1 MGTVPDPLRSA
12 KLSLATA
19 SAEEDHLEDL
29 QPAKHQPQLPSGERA
44 SNGFPCT
51 PAGSAGVCL
60 FDLKC
65 TAAAGVQGCEQCR
78 EDNAS
83 QQEAIPPGL
92 ASKAAEGCPAAVEPA
107 GCSQPAGNHGLAAP
121 APSAAGAPSAGQGLE
136 MMPAPQSSRQFVQG
150 SQAKMSSL
158 TQMDDSALKP
168 QGTDDQPALEVL
180 NYSSPGDPIRANE
193 SCHTSQANL
202 LQRGEKD
209 RGAGKNGSA
218 VCQSA
223 LPARHTEA
231 ELGTDPQTISEA
243 KSGVTGTVQLHPTD
257 KTEAVQSSEAP
268 AQSSHERHQPLQ
280 PREAPAQSSHESP
293 HPVRNADTEPGSPG
307 PTQLSKFRETG
318 TMTVQPESSSL
329 TQEAVSRTW
338 RDAEVQAV
346 ASVESKSASTS
357 PSILAAFLKGNP
369 PPEEKE
375 ELHIIYQGGMG
386 LSQSALTDS
395 LSLQQKSPCSPGM
408 SKSTVVTAVTASAQ
422 TQPVKLPGVPS
433 DVVSPASADNA
444 KPVLPISPAGVTS
457 QGTSVGNAEM
467 IGAASDGK
475 DAARLPMDAPVPP
488 KPIPVEQLAGDSSN
502 QTPAQPGSGAGAG
515 EASTASA
522 AAVPG
527 TENNVQD
534 LVHDAGSSRLPSVCS
549 PDSEVKQKEVQ
560 SSSEQKPVQSKGVSQ
575 GEAVPSQSVVK
586 LKEENSVVLDP
597 KGGMDASSQPATVRV
612 KACSEGADEKESRGQ
627 GDAGPAQMVS
637 GQSLQAGLMPVLSVS
652 PTCLP
657 PPLEASAAPQQ
668 QGLQAKEPRRELHA
682 AAIPASDQGLPNLG
696 ENKKHPT
703 PAMEAKVQVKQ
714 SKHVRDVVWDEQG
727 MTWEVYGASLDP
739 ESLGIAIQNHLQRQ
753 IREHEKL
760 IRAQNSQTRKSI
772 SSDTSSNKKL
782 KGRQHNVFQSMLQNF
797 RRPNCCVR
805 PAPSSVLD

>member
-12 KLSLATA
+12 KLSLVTA
-19 SAEEDHLEDL
+19 SAEEARL
-29 QPAKHQPQLPSGERA
+29 QSAKHQHQLPSGERA
-44 SNGFPCT
+44 SNGFPCV
-51 PAGSAGVCL
+51 PSGSAGICL

-65 TAAAGVQGCEQCR
+65 AAATSAQRCERCR
-78 EDNAS
+78 EDDAS
-83 QQEAIPPGL
+83 QKEAFPPGL
-92 ASKAAEGCPAAVEPA
+92 TSKAAEGRPAAVEPA
-107 GCSQPAGNHGLAAP
+107 GCSRAAGSQGPAAAAP
-121 APSAAGAPSAGQGLE
+121 TAAAAPLAGQGPE

-150 SQAKMSSL
+150 SQAKTSSL
-158 TQMDDSALKP
+158 TQMDDSDLKP

-180 NYSSPGDPIRANE
+180 NYSSPGDPIRGNE
-193 SCHTSQANL
+193 SCCTSQANL

-209 RGAGKNGSA
+209 KGAETSGSA
-218 VCQSA
+218 ASQSA
-223 LPARHTEA
+223 SPARHTEA
-231 ELGTDPQTISEA
+231 DLGRGPQTGLEV
-243 KSGVTGTVQLHPTD
+243 KSGAADTAQLHPPD
-257 KTEAVQSSEAP
+257 KTEAVQSSK
-268 AQSSHERHQPLQ
+268 
-280 PREAPAQSSHESP
+280 APAQSSHESP
-293 HPVRNADTEPGSPG
+293 HPVHNTDAEPGSPD

-346 ASVESKSASTS
+346 ATVESKSASTS
-357 PSILAAFLKGNP
+357 PSILAAFLKGNL

-395 LSLQQKSPCSPGM
+395 LSLQKKSPCSPGTV
-408 SKSTVVTAVTASAQ
+408 SKPTVVTAVTASAQ
-422 TQPVKLPGVPS
+422 TQPVELPGVPS
-433 DVVSPASADNA
+433 DMVSPASADNA
-444 KPVLPISPAGVTS
+444 KPLLPFSPAAVTS
-457 QGTSVGNAEM
+457 RETSMGNAEL
-467 IGAASDGK
+467 IGAAHDSK

-488 KPIPVEQLAGDSSN
+488 KPIPAEQLAINSSN
-502 QTPAQPGSGAGAG
+502 QTPAQSGSGVG
-515 EASTASA
+515 EPSTTSA

-527 TENNVQD
+527 TENNGRD
-534 LVHDAGSSRLPSVCS
+534 LVHDAGSSRLPLLCS
-549 PDSEVKQKEVQ
+549 TDSEVKEKEVLG
-560 SSSEQKPVQSKGVSQ
+560 SSEQKPVQSKGASQ
-575 GEAVPSQSVVK
+575 GEAIPNQPEVK
-586 LKEENSVVLDP
+586 PEEENSVVHDP
-597 KGGMDASSQPATVRV
+597 KGGMNVSSQPAAVCIE
-612 KACSEGADEKESRGQ
+612 ACSEDAVEKEESKGQ
-627 GDAGPAQMVS
+627 GGAAKAQTAG
-637 GQSLQAGLMPVLSVS
+637 GQSLQAGPMPELSAS
-652 PTCLP
+652 SARLTP
-657 PPLEASAAPQQ
+657 PVEASAAPQQ
-668 QGLQAKEPRRELHA
+668 QGLQAKESRRELHTA
-682 AAIPASDQGLPNLG
+682 AFPASAQALPNLG
-696 ENKKHPT
+696 ENKKQPT

-714 SKHVRDVVWDEQG
+714 SKHIRDVVWDEQG

>member
-12 KLSLATA
+12 KLSLVTA
-19 SAEEDHLEDL
+19 SAEEDHLGDL
-29 QPAKHQPQLPSGERA
+29 QSAKHQPQLRSGERA

-51 PAGSAGVCL
+51 PSGSAGVCL

-65 TAAAGVQGCEQCR
+65 TAAASAQRCEQCR

-83 QQEAIPPGL
+83 QQEAFPPGL

-107 GCSQPAGNHGLAAP
+107 GCSRPAGSQGPAAP
-121 APSAAGAPSAGQGLE
+121 APAAAGAPSAGWGPE

-150 SQAKMSSL
+150 SQAKTSSL

-180 NYSSPGDPIRANE
+180 NYSSPGDPIRGNE

-209 RGAGKNGSA
+209 RGAEKNGSA
-218 VCQSA
+218 ACQSA

-231 ELGTDPQTISEA
+231 DLGRDPQASLEA
-243 KSGVTGTVQLHPTD
+243 KSGAADTTQLHPTD
-257 KTEAVQSSEAP
+257 KTEAVQSSEAA
-268 AQSSHERHQPLQ
+268 AQSG
-280 PREAPAQSSHESP
+280 HESP
-293 HPVRNADTEPGSPG
+293 HPVHDADAEPGSPG

-346 ASVESKSASTS
+346 ATVESKSASTS
-357 PSILAAFLKGNP
+357 PSILTAFLKGNP

-386 LSQSALTDS
+386 LSQSALTDN
-395 LSLQQKSPCSPGM
+395 LSSQQKSPCSPGIT
-408 SKSTVVTAVTASAQ
+408 SKSTVVMAVTASAQ
-422 TQPVKLPGVPS
+422 TQPVKPPGVPS

-444 KPVLPISPAGVTS
+444 KPVLPFSPAAVTS

-467 IGAASDGK
+467 ISAARDSK
-475 DAARLPMDAPVPP
+475 DAARLSMDAPVPL
-488 KPIPVEQLAGDSSN
+488 KPIPVEQLAADSSN
-502 QTPAQPGSGAGAG
+502 QTPAQSGSGAG
-515 EASTASA
+515 EPSTTSA

-527 TENNVQD
+527 TENNVQG
-534 LVHDAGSSRLPSVCS
+534 LVRDAGSSQLPLLCS
-549 PDSEVKQKEVQ
+549 TDSEVKQKEVLG
-560 SSSEQKPVQSKGVSQ
+560 SSEQKPVQSKGASQ
-575 GEAVPSQSVVK
+575 GEAIPNQSVVK
-586 LKEENSVVLDP
+586 PKEENSVVLDP
-597 KGGMDASSQPATVRV
+597 KGGMNVSSQPVTVHI
-612 KACSEGADEKESRGQ
+612 KACLEDADEKEESRDQ
-627 GDAGPAQMVS
+627 GDTGQAQMAG
-637 GQSLQAGLMPVLSVS
+637 GQSLQAGLMPELSAS
-652 PTCLP
+652 SARLT

-668 QGLQAKEPRRELHA
+668 QGLEAKESRRKLHTA
-682 AAIPASDQGLPNLG
+682 ALPASAQALPNLG
-696 ENKKHPT
+696 ENKKQPT